1 VGERLA
7 SWFAIVLMV
16 GVLATSYFYAQSL
29 RGDTSDSGRVGT
41 VDFFAEN
48 IALTGFD
55 AFGKPRYR
63 LFADRMTHYG
73 NSDDVDLA
81 QPKLLSMR
89 PEQPQVQA
97 VSHEAHA
104 QNNAETIEMVGD
116 VVVTRSAD
124 AQRAA
129 MRLETQEMT
138 VVPDDDHFW
147 TEEPVRLTSGETVMT
162 GRGMDYDNVSRH
174 VELHSDVKGLFP
186 PRAKP

>member
-7 SWFAIVLMV
+7 SWFAILLML
-16 GVLATSYFYAQSL
+16 GVLATSYWYAQTL
-29 RGDTSDSGRVGT
+29 RGDNSDSGRIGT
-41 VDFFAEN
+41 VDFFAER

-55 AFGKPRYR
+55 AIGKPRYR
-63 LFADRMTHYG
+63 LFADRMVHYG
-73 NSDDVDLA
+73 NSDNVDLV

-97 VSHEAHA
+97 VAREAHA
-104 QNNAETIEMVGD
+104 QNNAETVEMVGD
-116 VVVTRSAD
+116 VVVTRAPD
-124 AQRAA
+124 AQRPA

-147 TEEPVRLTSGETVMT
+147 TEEPVRMTSGTSVMT

-174 VELHSDVKGLFP
+174 VELHSDVVGSFP
-186 PRAKP
+186 PKEKP